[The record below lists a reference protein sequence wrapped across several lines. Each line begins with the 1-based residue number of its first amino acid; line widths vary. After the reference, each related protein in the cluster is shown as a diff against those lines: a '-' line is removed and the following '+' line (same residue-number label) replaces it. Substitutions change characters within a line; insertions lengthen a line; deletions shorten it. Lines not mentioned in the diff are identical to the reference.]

1 MAIITSKYTIG
12 WFGTTSSDNDQ
23 CEPFNLTKNIGHYTN
38 DDGIKSFVK
47 GSSISEEFSESD
59 VSGIIVLGYTSLGSP
74 RVWSTKKE
82 KNAFHSAF
90 PGDFA
95 RSAFLNQEAD
105 EMGFIFS
112 DFEPDTSSGFA
123 YKETKLKI
131 SEDEEEEE
139 EFVDL
144 PAWYNIYQD
153 SSGFLLN
160 FNNTSTKFDLV
171 NSNTDE
177 SVSGVIYNLR
187 HSTFSLE
194 NYTMSN
200 LVLGGAEEQQNAIKA
215 FRLTYT
221 HRIDDFN
228 EYYNTRF
235 AHTQN
240 RGMVQFTKNDEG
252 DAILECGKMYVIINN
267 NEVEVDIPGFIPS
280 AKDVDMGRI
289 DTTQYISE

>member
-59 VSGIIVLGYTSLGSP
+59 VSGIIVLGYTSRGSP
-74 RVWSTKKE
+74 RAWSIKKE

-90 PGDFA
+90 SGDFA

-123 YKETKLKI
+123 YNEGELEI
-131 SEDEEEEE
+131 AEE
-139 EFVDL
+139 EFVSL

-160 FNNTSTKFDLV
+160 FNNTSKEFDLV

-177 SVSGVIYNLR
+177 SAPGVIYNLR
-187 HSTFSLE
+187 NQNFLLRK
-194 NYTMSN
+194 YAMSD
-200 LVLGGAEEQQNAIKA
+200 LVRGGVDGQQDAIKE

-221 HRIDDFN
+221 HRIDDYS
-228 EYYNTRF
+228 EYYNTRV

-252 DAILECGKMYVIINN
+252 DAILDCGKMYVIINN